1 MNFKI
6 KSKVDWKRSDVD
18 ELVLKL
24 HQMVLSEQQDVYD
37 AFIGMGSIK
46 LMPHMRHCSINQ
58 GTWSQMDETE
68 KWEKFEEFLQG
79 PKTRPEMSSSQ
90 SGNYHVKDP
99 GFKHKPRSSLNPKA
113 NKTKTHKQQKIT
125 QPKKI
130 NLSVK
135 ELKAELKARNLDT
148 SGKKADLQKRLE
160 NDRKKN
166 LEDMNNSNLSD
177 SSEVDEQ
184 DNATSQENDMEGE
197 PETADSSKNL
207 SAFERLQKIIMEKGG
222 LQIKKKI
229 KKNDA
234 QDKKGKGRKR
244 GRPAKS
250 SKDSDGLFYD

>member
-1 MNFKI
+1 M
-6 KSKVDWKRSDVD
+6 
-18 ELVLKL
+18 E
-24 HQMVLSEQQDVYD
+24 
-37 AFIGMGSIK
+37 
-46 LMPHMRHCSINQ
+46 
-58 GTWSQMDETE
+58 
-68 KWEKFEEFLQG
+68 
-79 PKTRPEMSSSQ
+79 
-90 SGNYHVKDP
+90 
-99 GFKHKPRSSLNPKA
+99 
-113 NKTKTHKQQKIT
+113 
-125 QPKKI
+125 
-130 NLSVK
+130 
-135 ELKAELKARNLDT
+135 DT
-148 SGKKADLQKRLE
+148 
-160 NDRKKN
+160 
-166 LEDMNNSNLSD
+166 NNSNLSD